1 MKGKSMAD
9 NTQETSLYTTA
20 DLGTAV
26 YLLTIGHELVK
37 TSLHSPT
44 RLLFHFRR
52 NEDIE
57 LQVGRYLSGAGVA
70 PARKLFE
77 CYRSLRALAFTQTG
91 NLRR

>member
-1 MKGKSMAD
+1 MAD
-9 NTQETSLYTTA
+9 RTPEPSLYITA

-37 TSLHSPT
+37 TSLYSPT
-44 RLLFHFRR
+44 KLLFHFRHD
-52 NEDIE
+52 EDIE
-57 LQVGRYLSGAGVA
+57 VQVGKYLSGAGVA
-70 PARKLFE
+70 PARKLFD